1 MHQSGDSLAGGSG
14 DEELGQVGGRGGGC
28 WEEKAIGISMRH
40 PHIVLTVSTV
50 CQRRFAGP
58 NSHRLDSFY
67 RIILPVSQAV

>member
-1 MHQSGDSLAGGSG
+1 MRSWGAGG
-14 DEELGQVGGRGGGC
+14 GGGGGE

-50 CQRRFAGP
+50 CQRRFACP
-58 NSHRLDSFY
+58 NSHRLGSFY